1 MAEFFNRLLRF
12 PNPNP
17 REISSP
23 KSQSYSVIRFLLR
36 LWKLEFFWRPGNQSI
51 LNVFATDP
59 GRGLSL
65 LVRRFHTMSTDKSQ
79 QRDELLNRIRDALR
93 RAELYCARTRR
104 WDTRLLIISIICGA
118 VATVLAGG
126 TVIGGKSA
134 LDAVGGW
141 RILCAIVAV
150 FTASGTVA
158 GALHKSFQITT
169 RLSSAEKCVARL
181 RTLDA
186 AITAS
191 DLPTHNALETF
202 QRISEEHAACLA

>member
-1 MAEFFNRLLRF
+1 MAAE
-12 PNPNP
+12 
-17 REISSP
+17 
-23 KSQSYSVIRFLLR
+23 
-36 LWKLEFFWRPGNQSI
+36 
-51 LNVFATDP
+51 
-59 GRGLSL
+59 
-65 LVRRFHTMSTDKSQ
+65 KSQ
-79 QRDELLNRIRDALR
+79 QRDEFLTTVRDALR

-118 VATVLAGG
+118 VATILAGG
-126 TVIGGKSA
+126 TVIGGKAA

-141 RILCAIVAV
+141 RILCSVVAL

-181 RTLDA
+181 RALDA
-186 AITAS
+186 TIVAS
-191 DLPTHNALETF
+191 DLPIENALETF